1 MAEIT
6 PLAIRQEV
14 IRLKELGKKRSE
26 ISRELNLC
34 YSIVWD
40 MCNRHTLEGEIG
52 LQSKYGNCGKQAPQR
67 SDVIYRSALWLKRL
81 HSEWGA
87 DYIHCRLSERYPTLE
102 LPTTR
107 TFQNWF
113 KTASLNGKLKSKMPV
128 FEAKRAKEVHQI
140 WQIDS
145 KEQLVLAN
153 KDDACYLTVVD
164 EHSGSLLA
172 AESFLKG
179 ENRTGGYC

>member
-87 DYIHCRLSERYPTLE
+87 DYIHCRLSERFLSSFTFKNSCWE
-102 LPTTR
+102 LPLMSSNHIEFSLQVTQR
-107 TFQNWF
+107 IALAWF
-113 KTASLNGKLKSKMPV
+113 SPTSRCSLHTLNFCIIGWSSWTIPNDIY
-128 FEAKRAKEVHQI
+128 AH
-140 WQIDS
+140 
-145 KEQLVLAN
+145 
-153 KDDACYLTVVD
+153 
-164 EHSGSLLA
+164 
-172 AESFLKG
+172 
-179 ENRTGGYC
+179 GY